1 MGFKMNLSEKQNAE
15 KGFPF
20 LRSIVPFPGPA
31 HGSYPP
37 FPLAF
42 SMIFIS
48 GKNGNGGTV
57 RRPPF
62 FNLPPFHV
70 HPAFS
75 PMVYTARST
84 VPKTGNSFCLFPP
97 WVFPGEGRI
106 SLPRRPVFG
115 KRAVAAAGLLSF
127 GSPSPCKRDS
137 CGKKVVT
144 QNSYGTIGVL
154 FERSGIIKNSY
165 APLAPFILVASHFPA
180 PFASIPPGGFFRMW
194 FSAIHRQIR
203 FFSDIYTVR

>member
-1 MGFKMNLSEKQNAE
+1 MGCKMNLSEKQNAE

-20 LRSIVPFPGPA
+20 LRGIVPFPGPA

-75 PMVYTARST
+75 PMV
-84 VPKTGNSFCLFPP
+84 L
-97 WVFPGEGRI
+97 PGEIHRPQNGEFLLPFSPMGVARRGSNFLTGEAGVWQTGGCGGR
-106 SLPRRPVFG
+106 
-115 KRAVAAAGLLSF
+115 
-127 GSPSPCKRDS
+127 SPFLR
-137 CGKKVVT
+137 
-144 QNSYGTIGVL
+144 I
-154 FERSGIIKNSY
+154 
-165 APLAPFILVASHFPA
+165 
-180 PFASIPPGGFFRMW
+180 PFALQKGFMREEGCHPKF
-194 FSAIHRQIR
+194 IR
-203 FFSDIYTVR
+203 NDRGFI

>member
-1 MGFKMNLSEKQNAE
+1 LGCKMNLSEKQNAE

-62 FNLPPFHV
+62 L
-70 HPAFS
+70 
-75 PMVYTARST
+75 
-84 VPKTGNSFCLFPP
+84 
-97 WVFPGEGRI
+97 
-106 SLPRRPVFG
+106 
-115 KRAVAAAGLLSF
+115 
-127 GSPSPCKRDS
+127 SPSVSR
-137 CGKKVVT
+137 
-144 QNSYGTIGVL
+144 
-154 FERSGIIKNSY
+154 
-165 APLAPFILVASHFPA
+165 
-180 PFASIPPGGFFRMW
+180 PPG
-194 FSAIHRQIR
+194 
-203 FFSDIYTVR
+203 FFSDGFTRRDPPSPKRGIPFAFFPMGVARRGSNFLTGEAGVWQTGGCGGRSPFLRIPFALQKGFIREEGCHPKFVRNDRGFI